1 MECANR
7 AKIHDFNAIFQLDA
21 LEGGTCTVGNVEVP
35 TSQDCAFVEP
45 LESSNGTLWSTAREK
60 YILLT
65 PPIGYA
71 IADQTCKDKGG
82 GLPMIRNAVEYL
94 ALKGK
99 S

>member
-1 MECANR
+1 M
-7 AKIHDFNAIFQLDA
+7 
-21 LEGGTCTVGNVEVP
+21 GNVEVP
-35 TSQDCAFVEP
+35 ASQDCAFVEP

-65 PPIGYA
+65 QAMGYA
-71 IADQTCKDKGG
+71 TADQTCKDKGG

-99 S
+99 SQNEEKISLQEWPMMSSASSFLI